1 MIGLISLLKEIEGT
15 PKAIFMAGPAGSGK
29 SYISSKLVPSDF
41 TTINVDDT
49 YEELLKSSGIGMKL
63 AQMSPDELKKAG
75 ELMGQARK
83 TTDTKYQDALKNA
96 KNLVIDSVGGS
107 SKTLLKKKQQLED
120 LGYTTFMIMTY
131 VSPITSLE
139 RNMKRDRSLL
149 PSIVL
154 RSWRDVNKNID
165 TYKQAF
171 GGDFTLVNLDPDDAN
186 KNFDEEFIYQ
196 TFIKPLGQVGKEKSP
211 EEIAKSKAETEQ
223 IYSETKEDMVQEA
236 TVFDEIKM
244 DETKGVYK
252 NRSEA
257 NRMANESLME
267 YEKQLKEMEDAMNEY
282 RDAKKA
288 IEEKR
293 KAAAEKVKSLK

>member
-1 MIGLISLLKEIEGT
+1 MIGLVSLLKEIQGK

-49 YEELLKSSGIGMKL
+49 YEALLKASGIGMKL

-83 TTDTKYQDALKNA
+83 ATDTKYQDALKDA
-96 KNLVIDSVGGS
+96 KNLLIDSVGGS
-107 SKTLLKKKQQLED
+107 SKTLLKKKQELEN
-120 LGYTTFMIMTY
+120 LGYETMMIMTY

-149 PSIVL
+149 PSIVI

-171 GGDFTLVNLDPDDAN
+171 GDNFTLLNLDPEDAN
-186 KNFDEEFIYQ
+186 KDFDEEYIYK
-196 TFIKPLGQVGKEKSP
+196 TFIEPLGQVGKEKSP
-211 EEIAKSKAETEQ
+211 EEIEKSKKETQQ
-223 IYSETKEDMVQEA
+223 IYSDIKSALQNQPEFDDEEQSKTKISN
-236 TVFDEIKM
+236 FINK
-244 DETKGVYK
+244 
-252 NRSEA
+252 
-257 NRMANESLME
+257 
-267 YEKQLKEMEDAMNEY
+267 
-282 RDAKKA
+282 
-288 IEEKR
+288 
-293 KAAAEKVKSLK
+293 